1 MTSPSPPP
9 SRHALTFIF
18 ITILIDTVGLG
29 IVIPVFPQLIV
40 DLTGQPVNEA
50 ARIGGWLGFVYAVT
64 QFGFGPVIGN
74 LSDRFGRRPVLLAS
88 LLAFAVDYMAMAFAP
103 TLALL
108 FVGRIIAGI
117 TGASYTTAYAYIADV
132 SPPEKRAQ
140 NFGLIGMAFGFGF
153 ILGPAIG
160 GLLGDQFGT
169 RAPFFV
175 AGGLAL
181 LNALYGWLI
190 LPESLPPERRR
201 PFDIRRAN
209 PVGTLAQLRRYQP
222 IVLGLA
228 MALFL
233 WQIAHQSLQGTWSFY
248 TLYRFEWSPGMVG
261 LSLAAIGVTAAIV
274 QGGLVRIII
283 PKIGERRAVVF
294 GLLSGLA
301 GFVIYG
307 LASQGWMLFAG
318 IAVAAF
324 SGLAY
329 PSMNALMSQRVAADA
344 QGELQGAVASLASLA
359 TIIGPVL
366 MTQLFGYFTS
376 VSAPFQLPGAAFLLA
391 GGLTVAS
398 LALFVHA
405 CPREPAPAAK
415 VSGSAGS

>member
-1 MTSPSPPP
+1 VNPPP
-9 SRHALTFIF
+9 VSRHALTFIF
-18 ITILIDTVGLG
+18 VTVLIDTVGLG

-40 DLTGQPVNEA
+40 ELTGQPVNEA
-50 ARIGGWLGFVYAVT
+50 ARIGGWLGFAYAVM

-108 FVGRIIAGI
+108 FVGRILAGI

-160 GLLGDQFGT
+160 GLIGEEFGT
-169 RAPFFV
+169 RAPFIA

-181 LNALYGWLI
+181 INALYGWLV

-201 PFDIRRAN
+201 AFDIRRAN
-209 PVGTLAQLRRYQP
+209 PVGALLRLRRYQP
-222 IVLGLA
+222 VVLGLA

-233 WQIAHQSLQGTWSFY
+233 WQLAHQSLQGTWSFY
-248 TLYRFEWSPGMVG
+248 TIYRFEWSPGMVG
-261 LSLAAIGVTAAIV
+261 LSLAAVGVTAAIV
-274 QGGLVRIII
+274 QGGLVRIVI
-283 PKIGERRAVVF
+283 PRIGERRAVEL
-294 GLLSGLA
+294 GLMTGFA
-301 GFVIYG
+301 GFAIYG
-307 LASQGWMLFAG
+307 LATEGWMIYAG
-318 IAVAAF
+318 IAVAAL

-329 PSMNALMSQRVAADA
+329 PSMNALMSQRVKPDA

-359 TIIGPVL
+359 TIIGPPL
-366 MTQLFGYFTS
+366 MTQLFAYFTGGT
-376 VSAPFQLPGAAFLLA
+376 AAFELPGAAFLLA
-391 GGLTVAS
+391 AMLTLAS
-398 LALFVHA
+398 LALFLRTCRGSA
-405 CPREPAPAAK
+405 AAPA
-415 VSGSAGS
+415 SAE